1 MKKLFLFSI
10 VMLLSFGVTFSQNN
24 KKEKKSSKA
33 GSFLEKAEKKVKK
46 TEKKVAN
53 LADLDKVSIT
63 MENKK
68 LNDKVSFEFVGCYG
82 DSQSGDVYMVIKG
95 KIKIDKSK
103 MFVTQQLGV
112 TSKGK
117 IYNIGDN
124 FNSGEFQVVKGV
136 AVEMNL
142 EKTPLKNVPSSV
154 KQLEDVKC
162 RVQIDGDTD
171 SYHFHNVPILWDQK
185 PEE

>member
-1 MKKLFLFSI
+1 MKKLFLFSV
-10 VMLLSFGVTFSQNN
+10 VMLLALDVAFSQNN
-24 KKEKKSSKA
+24 NNEKKSSKV
-33 GSFLEKAEKKVKK
+33 GSFLNKAERELKK
-46 TEKKVAN
+46 TEKKVDKH
-53 LADLDKVSIT
+53 ADLGKVSIT
-63 MENKK
+63 MENKR

-95 KIKIDKSK
+95 KMKIDRSK
-103 MFVTQQLGV
+103 IFVTQQLGV

-117 IYNIGDN
+117 MYNIGDN
-124 FNSGEFQVVKGV
+124 FNSGEFQVVKDV

-142 EKTPLKNVPSSV
+142 EKTPLKNIPSSV
-154 KQLEDVKC
+154 EQLEDVKC